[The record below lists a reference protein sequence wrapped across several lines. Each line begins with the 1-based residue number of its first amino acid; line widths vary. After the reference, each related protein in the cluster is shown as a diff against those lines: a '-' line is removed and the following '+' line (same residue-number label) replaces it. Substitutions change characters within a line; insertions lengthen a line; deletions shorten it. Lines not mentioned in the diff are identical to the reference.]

1 MINEELA
8 QIFER
13 MARVIA
19 FKGGDRFRIMAYERA
34 AVSLRDLDE
43 DLTSIAKAGNLE
55 EIPGIGKDLAAMI
68 DEYIKTRRIRRY
80 EQERHGIPDEL
91 IDLMSIPG
99 LGPKTLALLHEKL
112 RINSFED
119 LKRILDRDVLLEIP
133 GFGAK
138 KIENLKRGI
147 ELWLA
152 GRQRMPL
159 GIALP
164 LAESLL
170 EDVRG
175 IPLVQWAELAGS
187 VRRARETV
195 GDVDVLIISGDSA
208 EALRRIS
215 ALPAVR
221 RVNALGDTRAS
232 FLIEGGIQV
241 DVRAVPKESYGA
253 ALQYFTGSK
262 QHNIHSARSAGNLG

>member
-1 MINEELA
+1 
-8 QIFER
+8 

-19 FKGGDRFRIMAYERA
+19 FKGGDRFRIMAYERD

-68 DEYIKTRRIRRY
+68 EEYIKTRRIRRY

-91 IDLMSIPG
+91 IDLMSVPG
-99 LGPKTLALLHEKL
+99 LGPKTLALLHQKL

-138 KIENLKRGI
+138 KIENLKRVI

-152 GRQRMPL
+152 GR
-159 GIALP
+159 
-164 LAESLL
+164 
-170 EDVRG
+170 
-175 IPLVQWAELAGS
+175 
-187 VRRARETV
+187 
-195 GDVDVLIISGDSA
+195 
-208 EALRRIS
+208 
-215 ALPAVR
+215 
-221 RVNALGDTRAS
+221 
-232 FLIEGGIQV
+232 
-241 DVRAVPKESYGA
+241 
-253 ALQYFTGSK
+253 
-262 QHNIHSARSAGNLG
+262 